1 MRRFRQADRSRL
13 AQNPMEKKKKRT
25 LIAVGVGGSFI
36 AFLALIIFLAR
47 SEIVTLEMAKLM
59 LAGLLGLYVGFG
71 FLFVVYLAVRRMQ

>member
-1 MRRFRQADRSRL
+1 
-13 AQNPMEKKKKRT
+13 METKKKRI

-36 AFLALIIFLAR
+36 AFLVLIIFLAR